1 LERKQRNLGNL
12 KKSFADTSR
21 ELLAF
26 VRIAEGI
33 KLNFWGNGKLSG
45 NKKKMLEEN
54 MWFEKAKFMMAV
66 DLMTIGNVSK
76 PTLEMVYAMPKKI
89 RGELMSNLSENDLL
103 KNGNRIDDETKEF
116 LIKIRKEKK
125 RYEKIKPI
133 SSCFVR
139 AMRILG

>member
-1 LERKQRNLGNL
+1 MGH
-12 KKSFADTSR
+12 
-21 ELLAF
+21 
-26 VRIAEGI
+26 GI
-33 KLNFWGNGKLSG
+33 TQIEILFS
-45 NKKKMLEEN
+45 
-54 MWFEKAKFMMAV
+54 
-66 DLMTIGNVSK
+66 T
-76 PTLEMVYAMPKKI
+76 KI
-89 RGELMSNLSENDLL
+89 IDDLL